1 MKKLKALVA
10 ACLAVT
16 LLAGCGGSST
26 GSNTFTFSS
35 ELDIK
40 NLDSSDADDGMSFNA
55 MHACI
60 DGLMGLDK
68 DGNIVPAI
76 AEKHEVSGDQLTH
89 TFTLRDAKWS
99 NGEAVTANDF
109 VYAWQ
114 RIIKVSGNYAYMLGS
129 DGAKVKGADEL
140 MAKAANLGE
149 GETLSQADLDTLGI
163 VAKDDKTL
171 VITITSPVSYFE
183 ELMTFPCYYPI
194 NQKFCEEKGAQ
205 YAKSAENV
213 LSNGAFTMETW
224 EPGRQATFK
233 KNPEYWNADAV
244 KLENLVMNFPV
255 KPEVAA
261 TTFDNQ
267 ETDYAFINSELVDKY
282 KDSESYKTF
291 NEGYLFYLSLNMKNE
306 AIANKNIRKALSLA
320 INREDFAANVLKDGS
335 KEADG
340 FVPRELSVS
349 ADGKDFRDCASD
361 FTKYDTKAA
370 QEALDAGLKELGKS
384 EVTVRLLYG
393 TDESPMD
400 TLATYL
406 ENAFSSLKGLKIEMV
421 ATTKQDRIYN
431 KQTNGDYDIACT
443 RWGPDYGDPTTYL
456 NLAISNNSNNYGKIN
471 ISEYDKIMKKVAVEA
486 DTAKRWQYM
495 IDAEKVLMEDYAY
508 IPVFEKG
515 SSVLANTKVKGLVHR
530 PVGVPYTFHYV
541 EVAE

>member
-1 MKKLKALVA
+1 MKKLKALLA

-16 LLAGCGGSST
+16 LLAGCGGSSSS
-26 GSNTFTFSS
+26 SNTFTFSS

-60 DGLMGLDK
+60 DGLMGLDA

-76 AEKHEVSGDQLTH
+76 AEKHEVSDDQLTH

-99 NGEAVTANDF
+99 NGDAVTANDF

-114 RIIKVSGNYAYMLGS
+114 RIIKVSGNYAYMLGKA
-129 DGAKVKGADEL
+129 GAKVKGADEL
-140 MAKAANLGE
+140 IKAAEE
-149 GETLSQADLDTLGI
+149 GQSLSQADLDTLGI
-163 VAKDDKTL
+163 KAQDDKTL
-171 VITITSPVSYFE
+171 VITLTSPVSYFE

-194 NQKFCEEKGAQ
+194 NQKFCEEKGDQ
-205 YAKSAENV
+205 YAKSADNV
-213 LSNGAFTMETW
+213 LSNGAFVMKTW
-224 EPGRQATFK
+224 EPGRQATFE
-233 KNPEYWNADAV
+233 KNENYWNADAV
-244 KLENLVMNFPV
+244 KLEKLVMNFPV
-255 KPEVAA
+255 KPEVGA
-261 TTFDNQ
+261 TTFDNG

-291 NEGYLFYLSLNMKNE
+291 NEGYLFYLSINMKNKDL
-306 AIANKNIRKALSLA
+306 ANKNLRKALSLA
-320 INREDFAANVLKDGS
+320 INREDFVTNVLKDGS

-340 FVPRELSVS
+340 FVPRELSVDAS
-349 ADGKDFRDCASD
+349 GKDFRDTAKD
-361 FTKYDTKAA
+361 YTTYDTKAA
-370 QEALDAGLKELGKS
+370 QEALDAALKELGKS
-384 EVTVRLLYG
+384 EVTIKLLYG

-400 TLATYL
+400 QLATYL
-406 ENAFSSLKGLKIEMV
+406 QDAFTKLKGLKIEMV

-431 KQTNGDYDIACT
+431 KQTNGEYDIACT

-471 ISEYDKIMKKVAVEA
+471 LPEYDSIMKKVAVEA
-486 DTAKRWQYM
+486 DTTKRWNEM
-495 IDAEKVLMEDYAY
+495 IEAEKVLMENYGY

-541 EVAE
+541 EVSE

>member
-16 LLAGCGGSST
+16 LLAGCGGSSSA
-26 GSNTFTFSS
+26 GKTFTFSS

-60 DGLMGLDK
+60 DGLMGLDAE
-68 DGNIVPAI
+68 GNVAPAI
-76 AEKHEVSGDQLTH
+76 AEEHTVSDDQLTH
-89 TFTLRDAKWS
+89 TFKLRDAKWS
-99 NGEAVTANDF
+99 NGDAVTANDF

-129 DGAKVKGADEL
+129 DGAKVQGADEL
-140 MAKAANLGE
+140 MAKAADLGK
-149 GETLSQADLDTLGI
+149 GQTLSQKDLDTLGI
-163 VAKDDKTL
+163 KAVDDKTL
-171 VITITSPVSYFE
+171 EIKLTSPVSYFE

-194 NQKFCEEKGAQ
+194 NQKFCEEKGEQ

-213 LSNGAFTMETW
+213 LSNGAFVMDTW
-224 EPGRQATFK
+224 EPGRQATFS
-233 KNPEYWNADAV
+233 KNENYWNADAV
-244 KLENLVMNFPV
+244 KLEKLVMNFPV

-261 TTFDNQ
+261 TTFDSQ
-267 ETDYAFINSELVDKY
+267 ETDYAFINSALVDKY
-282 KDSESYKTF
+282 KDTESYQTF
-291 NEGYLFYLSLNMKNE
+291 NEGYLFYLSINMKNSDL
-306 AIANKNIRKALSLA
+306 ANKNLRKALSLA

-340 FVPRELSVS
+340 FVPRELSVD
-349 ADGKDFRDCASD
+349 ANGKDFRDSAAD

-370 QEALDAGLKELGKS
+370 QEALDAALKELGKK
-384 EVTVRLLYG
+384 EVTIKLLYG

-400 TLATYL
+400 QLATYL
-406 ENAFSSLKGLKIEMV
+406 QDSFTKLKGIKIEMV

-431 KQTNGDYDIACT
+431 KQTNGEYDIACT

-456 NLAISNNSNNYGKIN
+456 NLGISTNSNNYGKIN
-471 ISEYDKIMKKVAVEA
+471 LPEFDSIMKKVSTEA
-486 DTAKRWQYM
+486 DTAKRWQLM
-495 IDAEKVLMEDYAY
+495 VDAEKVLMDDYAY

-515 SSVLANTKVKGLVHR
+515 SAVLANTKVKGLVHR
-530 PVGVPYTFHYV
+530 PVGVPYTFNYV
-541 EVAE
+541 EIAE